1 MDKPQFT
8 QLTMT
13 SEGRHFNN
21 TPILFS
27 KQHGL
32 SFLHHKSLS
41 TQNKVIISK
50 AQMMSEAYIMCQL
63 IYFQYKNI

>member
-8 QLTMT
+8 PLTMT
-13 SEGRHFNN
+13 SEGRHFTN

-27 KQHGL
+27 KQHGF
-32 SFLHHKSLS
+32 SFLHPTALF
-41 TQNKVIISK
+41 TQNKVIIFK
-50 AQMMSEAYIMCQL
+50 TQRMSEAYIMCQL

>member
-13 SEGRHFNN
+13 SEERYF
-21 TPILFS
+21 TSTSTLFS
-27 KQHGL
+27 KQHGFP
-32 SFLHHKSLS
+32 FLHHTSLS

-50 AQMMSEAYIMCQL
+50 AQMMSEAYIMCQI